1 MNYYRFFLANR
12 NILLFAIILTLYSG
26 FGQTFI
32 LSLYIPEIIKEF
44 QISQGLF
51 SSIYAAAT
59 LCSGITIIFAG
70 KIIDRMPIMKF
81 SMLVIA
87 GIIAANLMAGLSLN
101 LFMLF
106 LAIFLLRFF
115 GQGLLTHTS
124 MTAMGRYFS
133 KSRGKALSIAYLGF
147 PIAEAAMPIA
157 IITLIITIGWRESFL
172 FSSVFIIVTL
182 LPVVLIL
189 LRKFDSSKIVEEA
202 RSKARKTK
210 EISIDQQRTWAQ
222 REIFKTL
229 DFYVFAPTVFFVG
242 FTLTALFFYQTF
254 IAGFKGWSLEWMAL
268 NITAYAVSSLV
279 FSILAGPLIDKYS
292 ARKVFP
298 FVLIPM
304 IAGLLVLAF
313 SSHTMAT
320 PAFWFLVGISAG
332 VNPTVSNALY
342 AETYGVRSLGA
353 IRSIFTFIMVIS
365 TAAGPV
371 VYSAMLD
378 SGFNFNQ
385 IHLLITG
392 VIVLNI
398 IYILLAFRYKKSRHV
413 NTGSVDQ
420 VS

>member
-1 MNYYRFFLANR
+1 MNYYKFFLANR

-26 FGQTFI
+26 FGQTFN
-32 LSLYIPEIIKEF
+32 LSLYIPEILKEF
-44 QISQGLF
+44 DISQGLY

-70 KIIDRMPIMKF
+70 RFIDRMPIMKF
-81 SMLVIA
+81 TMLVIA
-87 GIIAANLMAGLSLN
+87 GIIAANLMAGLSMN
-101 LFMLF
+101 IFMLF
-106 LAIFLLRFF
+106 LAIFMLRFF

-124 MTAMGRYFS
+124 MTSMGRYFS

-157 IITLIITIGWRESFL
+157 IITLVLTIGWRESFL
-172 FSSVFIIVTL
+172 LSSVFILVTL
-182 LPVVLIL
+182 IPLVLIL
-189 LRKFDSSKIVEEA
+189 MKNFNSSKIVEEA
-202 RSKARKTK
+202 GTKVRKTK

-222 REIFKTL
+222 REIVKTL
-229 DFYVFAPTVFFVG
+229 DFYVFAPTVFIVG

-254 IAGFKGWSLEWMAL
+254 IADFKGWSLEWMAL
-268 NITAYAVSSLV
+268 NITAYAVSSLI
-279 FSILAGPLIDKYS
+279 FSILTGPLIDRYS
-292 ARKVFP
+292 AGKVFP

-313 SSHTMAT
+313 SSHTLAT

-332 VNPTVSNALY
+332 ANPTVSNALY

-353 IRSIFTFIMVIS
+353 IRSIFTFIMIIS

-371 VYSAMLD
+371 VYSVMLD

-385 IHLLITG
+385 IHLLIAG
-392 VIVLNI
+392 IIVLNI
-398 IYILLAFRYKKSRHV
+398 IYILLAFRYKKSR
-413 NTGSVDQ
+413 
-420 VS
+420 

>member
-44 QISQGLF
+44 EISRGF
-51 SSIYAAAT
+51 YSSIYAAAT

-70 KIIDRMPIMKF
+70 KLIDRMPIMKF
-81 SMLVIA
+81 TMLVIA
-87 GIIAANLMAGLSLN
+87 GIIAANLMAGLSMN
-101 LFMLF
+101 IFMLF
-106 LAIFLLRFF
+106 LAIFMLRFF

-124 MTAMGRYFS
+124 MTSMGRYFS

-157 IITLIITIGWRESFL
+157 IITLVLTIGWRESFL
-172 FSSVFIIVTL
+172 LSSVFILVTL
-182 LPVVLIL
+182 IPLVLIL
-189 LRKFDSSKIVEEA
+189 MKNFNSSKIVEEA
-202 RSKARKTK
+202 GTKVRKTK

-222 REIFKTL
+222 REIVKTL
-229 DFYVFAPTVFFVG
+229 DFYVFAPTVFIVG

-254 IAGFKGWSLEWMAL
+254 IADFKGWSLEWMAL
-268 NITAYAVSSLV
+268 NITAYAVSSLI
-279 FSILAGPLIDKYS
+279 FSILTGPLIDRYS
-292 ARKVFP
+292 AGKVFP

-313 SSHTMAT
+313 SSHTLAT

-332 VNPTVSNALY
+332 ANPTVSNALY

-353 IRSIFTFIMVIS
+353 IRSIFTFIMIIS

-371 VYSAMLD
+371 VYSVMLD

-385 IHLLITG
+385 IHLLIAG
-392 VIVLNI
+392 IIVLNI
-398 IYILLAFRYKKSRHV
+398 IYILLAFRYKKSR
-413 NTGSVDQ
+413 
-420 VS
+420 

>member
-44 QISQGLF
+44 QISQRF
-51 SSIYAAAT
+51 YSSIYAAAT

-70 KIIDRMPIMKF
+70 RVIDRMPIMKF
-81 SMLVIA
+81 TMLVIA
-87 GIIAANLMAGLSLN
+87 GIIAANLVAGLSLN
-101 LFMLF
+101 LIMLF
-106 LAIFLLRFF
+106 LAIFMLRFF

-124 MTAMGRYFS
+124 MTSMGRYFS
-133 KSRGKALSIAYLGF
+133 RSRGKALSIAYLGF

-157 IITLIITIGWRESFL
+157 IVTLVLTLGWRESFL
-172 FSSVFIIVTL
+172 LSSVFILVTL
-182 LPVVLIL
+182 IPLVLIL
-189 LRKFDSSKIVEEA
+189 LRNFDKSKIIEETITKA
-202 RSKARKTK
+202 SKPK
-210 EISIDQQRTWAQ
+210 EANIEEQRTWAQ
-222 REIFKTL
+222 REIVKTL
-229 DFYVFAPTVFFVG
+229 DFYVFAPTVFIVG
-242 FTLTALFFYQTF
+242 FTLTALFFFQTF
-254 IAGFKGWSLEWMAL
+254 IADFKGWTLEWMAL
-268 NITAYAVSSLV
+268 NITAYAVSSLI

-292 ARKVFP
+292 ARKIFP

-332 VNPTVSNALY
+332 ANPTVSNALY
-342 AETYGVRSLGA
+342 AETYGVKSLGA

-371 VYSAMLD
+371 VYSTMLD
-378 SGFNFNQ
+378 SGINFNQ
-385 IHLLITG
+385 IHLLLSG
-392 VIVLNI
+392 VILLNI
-398 IYILLAFRYKKSRHV
+398 IYILVAFRYKKSRYV
-413 NTGSVDQ
+413 NTGSPE
-420 VS
+420 

>member
-1 MNYYRFFLANR
+1 MNYYKFFLANR
-12 NILLFAIILTLYSG
+12 KILLFAIILTLYSG
-26 FGQTFI
+26 FGQTFN
-32 LSLYIPEIIKEF
+32 LSLYIPEILKEF
-44 QISQGLF
+44 DISQGLY

-70 KIIDRMPIMKF
+70 RFIDRMPIMKF
-81 SMLVIA
+81 TMLVIT
-87 GIIAANLMAGLSLN
+87 GIIAANLLAGFSMN

-106 LAIFLLRFF
+106 LAIFMLRFF

-133 KSRGKALSIAYLGF
+133 RSRGKALSIAYLGF
-147 PIAEAAMPIA
+147 PLAEAAMPIA
-157 IITLIITIGWRESFL
+157 IVSLILTLGWRESFL
-172 FSSVFIIVTL
+172 ISSAFILITL
-182 LPVVLIL
+182 IPLVLIL
-189 LRKFDSSKIVEEA
+189 LRNFDSTKVVEAPETGKKKVTEKNIA
-202 RSKARKTK
+202 
-210 EISIDQQRTWAQ
+210 DQKSWAQ
-222 REIFKTL
+222 REIVRTL
-229 DFYVFAPTVFFVG
+229 NFYIFAPTVFIVG

-254 IAGFKGWSLEWMAL
+254 IAEFKGWSLEWMAV

-292 ARKVFP
+292 ARKLFP

-304 IAGLLVLAF
+304 IAGLLVLAV
-313 SSHTMAT
+313 SSNTLAT

-332 VNPTVSNALY
+332 ANPTVSNALY
-342 AETYGVRSLGA
+342 AETYGVKSLGS

-371 VYSAMLD
+371 VYSALLD
-378 SGFNFNQ
+378 SGLNFNH
-385 IHLLITG
+385 IHLMLSA

-420 VS
+420 VN

>member
-44 QISQGLF
+44 GISQSLF

-70 KIIDRMPIMKF
+70 KLIDRMPIMKF
-81 SMLVIA
+81 TMLVIT

-106 LAIFLLRFF
+106 LAIFMLRFF
-115 GQGLLTHTS
+115 GQGLLSHTS
-124 MTAMGRYFS
+124 MTTMGRYFS

-157 IITLIITIGWRESFL
+157 IITLILTIGWRESFL
-172 FSSVFIIVTL
+172 FSSVFIIATL
-182 LPVVLIL
+182 LPLIFIL
-189 LRKFDSSKIVEEA
+189 IRKFDSSKIIEETG
-202 RSKARKTK
+202 SKAKKAK
-210 EISIDQQRTWAQ
+210 EPGSEPQRTWAQ
-222 REIFKTL
+222 REIVRGL
-229 DFYVFAPTVFFVG
+229 DFYVFAPTVFIVG

-292 ARKVFP
+292 AKKVFP

-313 SSHTMAT
+313 SSHTLAT
-320 PAFWFLVGISAG
+320 PAFWFLVGISA
-332 VNPTVSNALY
+332 A
-342 AETYGVRSLGA
+342 
-353 IRSIFTFIMVIS
+353 
-365 TAAGPV
+365 
-371 VYSAMLD
+371 D
-378 SGFNFNQ
+378 SRMHSG
-385 IHLLITG
+385 LSWT
-392 VIVLNI
+392 
-398 IYILLAFRYKKSRHV
+398 
-413 NTGSVDQ
+413 
-420 VS
+420 

>member
-1 MNYYRFFLANR
+1 VNYYRFFLANR
-12 NILLFAIILTLYSG
+12 NILLFAITLTLYSG

-32 LSLYIPEIIKEF
+32 LSLYIPEIIREF
-44 QISQGLF
+44 QISQRLF

-81 SMLVIA
+81 SMLVIT
-87 GIIAANLMAGLSLN
+87 GIFAANLLAGLSLN

-106 LAIFLLRFF
+106 GAIFMLRFF
-115 GQGLLTHTS
+115 GQGLLTHTA

-157 IITLIITIGWRESFL
+157 LITLILTIGWRESFL
-172 FSSVFIIVTL
+172 FSSVFIIATL
-182 LPVVLIL
+182 FPLILIL
-189 LRKFDSSKIVEEA
+189 LRKFDRSKIIEET
-202 RSKARKTK
+202 KTIATKPK
-210 EISIDQQRTWAQ
+210 ETNIDQQRTWAQ
-222 REIFKTL
+222 REIIKTL
-229 DFYVFAPTVFFVG
+229 DFYVFAPTVFIVG

-279 FSILAGPLIDKYS
+279 FSIFAGPLIDRYS

-313 SSHTMAT
+313 SSHTLAT
-320 PAFWFLVGISAG
+320 TAFWFLVGISAG
-332 VNPTVSNALY
+332 ANPTVSNALY
-342 AETYGVRSLGA
+342 AETYGVKNLGS
-353 IRSIFTFIMVIS
+353 IRSIFTFIMIVS

-371 VYSAMLD
+371 VYSALLD
-378 SGFNFNQ
+378 SGFNFNH
-385 IHLLITG
+385 IHLMITG

-398 IYILLAFRYKKSRHV
+398 IYILLAFRHKKE
-413 NTGSVDQ
+413 T

>member
-44 QISQGLF
+44 EISRGF
-51 SSIYAAAT
+51 YSSIYAAAT

-70 KIIDRMPIMKF
+70 KLIDRMPIMKF
-81 SMLVIA
+81 TMLVIA
-87 GIIAANLMAGLSLN
+87 GIIAANLMAGLSMN
-101 LFMLF
+101 IFMLF
-106 LAIFLLRFF
+106 LAIFMLRFF

-124 MTAMGRYFS
+124 MTSMGRYFS

-157 IITLIITIGWRESFL
+157 IITLVLTIGWRESFL
-172 FSSVFIIVTL
+172 LSSVFILVTL
-182 LPVVLIL
+182 IPLVLIL
-189 LRKFDSSKIVEEA
+189 MKNFNSSKIVEEA
-202 RSKARKTK
+202 GTKLRKTK

-222 REIFKTL
+222 REIVKTL
-229 DFYVFAPTVFFVG
+229 DFYVFAPTVFIVG

-254 IAGFKGWSLEWMAL
+254 IADFKGWSLEWMAL
-268 NITAYAVSSLV
+268 NITAYAVSSLI
-279 FSILAGPLIDKYS
+279 FSILTGPLIDRYS
-292 ARKVFP
+292 AGKVFP

-313 SSHTMAT
+313 SSHTLAT

-332 VNPTVSNALY
+332 ANPTVSNALY

-353 IRSIFTFIMVIS
+353 IRSIFTFIMIIS

-371 VYSAMLD
+371 VYSVMLD

-385 IHLLITG
+385 IHLLIAG
-392 VIVLNI
+392 IIVLNI
-398 IYILLAFRYKKSRHV
+398 IYILLAFRYKKSR
-413 NTGSVDQ
+413 
-420 VS
+420 

>member
-1 MNYYRFFLANR
+1 VNYYRFFVANR

-32 LSLYIPEIIKEF
+32 FSLYIPEIIREF

-51 SSIYAAAT
+51 SSIYAVAT

-70 KIIDRMPIMKF
+70 KLIDRMPIMKF
-81 SMLVIA
+81 TLLVIA
-87 GIIAANLMAGLSLN
+87 GIIVANLLAGLSLN

-106 LAIFLLRFF
+106 LAVFMLRFF
-115 GQGLLTHTS
+115 GQGLLSHTS

-157 IITLIITIGWRESFL
+157 IITLILTIGWRESFL
-172 FSSVFIIVTL
+172 FSSVFILATL
-182 LPVVLIL
+182 LPLVLIL

-202 RSKARKTK
+202 GSKARKTK
-210 EISIDQQRTWAQ
+210 EISIKHQRTWAQ
-222 REIFKTL
+222 REIVRGL
-229 DFYVFAPTVFFVG
+229 DFYVFAPTVFIVG

-279 FSILAGPLIDKYS
+279 FSILAGPLIDRFS

-304 IAGLLVLAF
+304 IAGLLVLAL
-313 SSHTMAT
+313 SSHTLAT

-332 VNPTVSNALY
+332 ANPTVSNALY
-342 AETYGVRSLGA
+342 AETYGVRNLGA
-353 IRSIFTFIMVIS
+353 IRSIFTFIMIIS

-371 VYSAMLD
+371 VYSALLE
-378 SGFNFNQ
+378 SGINYNQ
-385 IHLLITG
+385 IHLLLSG

-398 IYILLAFRYKKSRHV
+398 LYILLALRHKKNRQSKML
-413 NTGSVDQ
+413 
-420 VS
+420 